1 MTGRQKADALEQK
14 AQIYHERRG
23 RCEVCDK
30 LIPFGEAQLAHRIP
44 MTKKYIKEYGKPFI
58 HSKDNLALVCSLKCN
73 SAVLL
78 DPKTHPMEAEE
89 LFYRW
94 KENRS

>member
-1 MTGRQKADALEQK
+1 MTGRQKADAIEHK
-14 AQIYHERRG
+14 AQIYHERHG
-23 RCEVCDK
+23 KCEVCGK
-30 LIPFGEAQLAHRIP
+30 LIPFDEAQLAHRIP
-44 MTKKYIKEYGKPFI
+44 KTKRYLKDYGKLFI
-58 HSKDNLALVCSLKCN
+58 HSDDNLALVCSLRCN

-94 KENRS
+94 KERRS